1 MAPAMGRIA
10 FRVLLPAALGA
21 NGLFVSAISGAGS
34 VGFYA
39 ATFFT
44 AAVWLVSWLLAEQR
58 DAFTGN
64 YLRESARGMALG
76 LGLVAVFIVGAMG
89 VRFVPTLAVPVA
101 ELLANMATSTVWLTL
116 VTLVVNGIGE
126 EMFFRGV
133 AQNEFDRS
141 LKPSMAIISQIA
153 LYIAVTATMGVPL
166 LFVAALLIGGFATME
181 VKRSNRLISAA
192 VMHLTWGVGMA
203 FLLPVFIH

>member
-1 MAPAMGRIA
+1 MGRITS
-10 FRVLLPAALGA
+10 RVLLPAALGA
-21 NGLFVSAISGAGS
+21 IGLFVAANSGAGS

-44 AAVWLVSWLLAEQR
+44 AAVWLFSWLLAGRR
-58 DAFTGN
+58 DAFLGT
-64 YLRESARGMALG
+64 YLQESVRGMALG

-89 VRFVPTLAVPVA
+89 VRFIPALAAPVA
-101 ELLANMATSTVWLTL
+101 ELLANMGTSTVWLTL

-126 EMFFRGV
+126 EMFFRDV
-133 AQNEFDRS
+133 AQGEFDRS
-141 LKPSMAIISQIA
+141 MTPSMAIISQMA
-153 LYIAVTATMGVPL
+153 LYIAVTAAMGVPL

-181 VKRSNRLISAA
+181 VKRSSRLISAS
-192 VMHLTWGVGMA
+192 VMHVTWGIGMA